1 MSGLHFDW
9 MRRGDPDGAPLLHVE
24 TLRVRVGVRRII
36 DQLDFVVHT
45 GDHVR
50 ITGPNGCGKSTLLN
64 AIAGVE
70 PARIE
75 EGRIV
80 FAGEDITYRPA
91 HERAQ
96 LGISY
101 MRQTDNVFVN
111 LTVAENL
118 EVALGLGGSRRFA
131 EVFPE
136 WAENLNPK
144 KRAGQLSGGEKK
156 KLAWAMSALGGK
168 KLFLADEPTAGVAQ
182 QFRVPECID
191 SYVVI
196 THEEPTLPTHQGEME
211 CEPTWK

>member
-9 MRRGDPDGAPLLHVE
+9 MRRGDPDGPPLLHVE
-24 TLRVRVGVRRII
+24 GLRVRVGVRRII

-64 AIAGVE
+64 AIAGIE

-80 FAGEDITYRPA
+80 FLGEDVTYIPA

-96 LGISY
+96 MGISY

-111 LTVAENL
+111 LTVQENL
-118 EVALGLGGSRRFA
+118 EVALGVGGFRRYA
-131 EVFPE
+131 EAFPE
-136 WAENLNPK
+136 WAEDLSPE

-156 KLAWAMSALGGK
+156 KLAWAMAVLARK
-168 KLFLADEPTAGVAQ
+168 KLFLADEPEAGVAHHFQ
-182 QFRVPECID
+182 VPDSIG

-196 THEEPTLPTHQGEME
+196 THEDVLQRENSGEQR
-211 CEPTWK
+211 